1 MILELNVLK
10 NNIYIMFIHNW
21 KSFNESIEPIN
32 TEGGYKKV
40 FISESNPDIVIKT
53 FDLSQVHLIKSE
65 VMFYETAPELFAKI
79 YNIDYD
85 KGSIT
90 QERLDINK
98 VYDELKK
105 LGEYFSNLDLI
116 DSNVDYEVLNF
127 IKKLVVQ
134 NISID
139 DVRNFLTDKNLF
151 NIFNRWFSIVKKV
164 MKIGI
169 ELDIQFDI
177 NPNNFGY
184 DKEGNLKLFD
194 I

>member
-21 KSFNESIEPIN
+21 KRFNESIKPIN

-40 FISESNPDIVIKT
+40 FISESNPDIIIKT

-65 VMFYETAPELFAKI
+65 AIFYETAPELFAKI

-85 KGSIT
+85 KGNIT
-90 QERLDINK
+90 QEKLDITK
-98 VYDELKK
+98 VYNELKK
-105 LGEYFSNLDLI
+105 LGEYFYNLDLI

-151 NIFNRWFSIVKKV
+151 DIFDRWFSIVKKV

-169 ELDIQFDI
+169 DLDIHFDI